1 MTAAGSSGRALR
13 LRAGQRWPVVAG
25 MLILSASAFFPL
37 YVMISNGFR
46 TNQDW
51 ADTQIGLPTTLGLGA
66 FRRAWEGAS
75 IGDSFVNSVEIS
87 VGTVILS
94 IVVATMAAYACAKIR
109 WRLRREVF
117 LFLLVWIVV
126 PPLVLLVPVYI
137 ELSSL
142 PLLHTNLLN
151 SKFGIVLVYTAV
163 NLPFNMYLMTAY
175 FSSLPDELLEAAR
188 IDGANVPQ
196 TFVFVMVPLA
206 RPALATLAIFNFLWA
221 WNEFMFAL
229 FILTSTS
236 TKPLTVAV
244 QQLQGRFDQDP
255 TGLMAGLCIA
265 TLPVI
270 GVYLVFQ
277 RHLVRAIT
285 AGVGK

>member
-1 MTAAGSSGRALR
+1 M
-13 LRAGQRWPVVAG
+13 
-25 MLILSASAFFPL
+25 
-37 YVMISNGFR
+37 
-46 TNQDW
+46 
-51 ADTQIGLPTTLGLGA
+51 
-66 FRRAWEGAS
+66 
-75 IGDSFVNSVEIS
+75 
-87 VGTVILS
+87 
-94 IVVATMAAYACAKIR
+94 
-109 WRLRREVF
+109 
-117 LFLLVWIVV
+117 

-137 ELSSL
+137 ELASM
-142 PLLHTNLLN
+142 PLIHTNLLD
-151 SKFGIVLVYTAV
+151 SKLGIVLVYTAV
-163 NLPFNMYLMTAY
+163 NLPFNVYLMTAY
-175 FSSLPDELLEAAR
+175 FRSLPDELLEAAR
-188 IDGANVPQ
+188 IDGASVPQ
-196 TFVFVMVPLA
+196 TFALVMVPLA

-255 TGLMAGLCIA
+255 TALMAGLCIA

-270 GVYLVFQ
+270 GVYLIFQ

>member
-1 MTAAGSSGRALR
+1 MTVGSTGRPLR
-13 LRAGQRWPVVAG
+13 VRAVQRWPLVLGMVV
-25 MLILSASAFFPL
+25 LSASAFFPL
-37 YVMISNGFR
+37 YVMLSNAFR
-46 TNQDW
+46 TNLDW
-51 ADTQIGLPTTLGLGA
+51 ANTQIGLPTTLGLGA
-66 FRRAWEGAS
+66 FRRAWQGAS

-87 VGTVILS
+87 VGTVVLS
-94 IVVATMAAYACAKIR
+94 VVVATMAAYACAKIR
-109 WRLRREVF
+109 WPLRRAAF

-137 ELSSL
+137 ELSNL
-142 PLLHTNLLN
+142 PVLHSNLLD
-151 SKFGIVLVYTAV
+151 SKLGIVLVYTAV
-163 NLPFNMYLMTAY
+163 NLPFNVYLMTAY
-175 FSSLPDELLEAAR
+175 FGSLPDELLEAAR
-188 IDGANVPQ
+188 IDGASVPQ
-196 TFVFVMVPLA
+196 TFLLVMVPLA